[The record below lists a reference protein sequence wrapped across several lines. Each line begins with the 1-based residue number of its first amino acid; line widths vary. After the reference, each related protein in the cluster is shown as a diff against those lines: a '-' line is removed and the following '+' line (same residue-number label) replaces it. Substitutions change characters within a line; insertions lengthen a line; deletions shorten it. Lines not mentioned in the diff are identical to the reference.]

1 MLLGLSPILT
11 TGATV
16 YANEEGNYVQV
27 NSTTKELE
35 QRMEALANQYKGVS
49 LFETEFNKEN
59 MTPVQLELYNKV
71 LDLQY
76 DIALQNGSTNGMS
89 REQYKQYLSNAMQ
102 GFIIQPRNAGHGL
115 ISVDVLGTVLDTALN
130 VVLIIGGFGS
140 VSAMV
145 KALGQEGAKKFGAHY
160 GIDLMELREPEEG
173 EAIVAETTLTI
184 DSSARHRLFL
194 VDEDWAKAHDFN
206 IQLYKK
212 RLDCLS
218 FSPSSNKWIN
228 STHIP
233 LTTKENKIR
242 NAKDEIIADIQKLE
256 EELPENCQQNKDYI
270 FPFDDAFIK
279 TDCGNIKIK
288 EIKFEY
294 ENHTEMKQFKID
306 AQNITKAILKNTI
319 SKEVQLIGK
328 TYMDYKSQMK

>member
-1 MLLGLSPILT
+1 MKKRICITTGVAMLLGLSPILT

-16 YANEEGNYVQV
+16 YANEESNYVQV

-145 KALGQEGAKKFGAHY
+145 KALGQEGAKNY
-160 GIDLMELREPEEG
+160 LQD
-173 EAIVAETTLTI
+173 
-184 DSSARHRLFL
+184 
-194 VDEDWAKAHDFN
+194 KAVG
-206 IQLYKK
+206 L
-212 RLDCLS
+212 
-218 FSPSSNKWIN
+218 
-228 STHIP
+228 
-233 LTTKENKIR
+233 
-242 NAKDEIIADIQKLE
+242 IIS
-256 EELPENCQQNKDYI
+256 
-270 FPFDDAFIK
+270 
-279 TDCGNIKIK
+279 
-288 EIKFEY
+288 
-294 ENHTEMKQFKID
+294 
-306 AQNITKAILKNTI
+306 AIL
-319 SKEVQLIGK
+319 SPGK
-328 TYMDYKSQMK
+328 QAAKLLDSIDKIPNNGYIELT

>member
-1 MLLGLSPILT
+1 MNIYFFSRRKTLIGGIILKKRICITTGVAMLLGLSPILT

-16 YANEEGNYVQV
+16 YANEESNYVQV

-145 KALGQEGAKKFGAHY
+145 KALGQEGAKKF
-160 GIDLMELREPEEG
+160 
-173 EAIVAETTLTI
+173 V
-184 DSSARHRLFL
+184 
-194 VDEDWAKAHDFN
+194 
-206 IQLYKK
+206 KK
-212 RLDCLS
+212 EM
-218 FSPSSNKWIN
+218 
-228 STHIP
+228 IP
-233 LTTKENKIR
+233 VI
-242 NAKDEIIADIQKLE
+242 
-256 EELPENCQQNKDYI
+256 
-270 FPFDDAFIK
+270 
-279 TDCGNIKIK
+279 IK
-288 EIKFEY
+288 ESEKLGIKGAKNY
-294 ENHTEMKQFKID
+294 LQDKAVGLI
-306 AQNITKAILKNTI
+306 ISAIL
-319 SKEVQLIGK
+319 SPGK
-328 TYMDYKSQMK
+328 QAAKLLDSIDKIPNNGYIELT